1 MGSSEHSALLFPRL
15 GELLPKATPNQDGLM
30 PSSYYRVFNR
40 KLIGLSSNQTVVVGE
55 VYGLLYVC
63 NQYINEGIGT
73 LYACGLSSVEKIWGE
88 GYNLDFVVKNGVLN
102 VTSRYGNIGTFEFLF
117 QNLYK

>member
-1 MGSSEHSALLFPRL
+1 
-15 GELLPKATPNQDGLM
+15 M
-30 PSSYYRVFNR
+30 PSSYYRVSNR